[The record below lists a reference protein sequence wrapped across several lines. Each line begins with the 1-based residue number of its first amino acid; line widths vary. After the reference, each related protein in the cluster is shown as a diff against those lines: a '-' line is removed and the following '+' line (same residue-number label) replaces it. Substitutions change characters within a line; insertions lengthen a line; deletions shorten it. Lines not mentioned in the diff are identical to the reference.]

1 MGMVGNGMK
10 KKKIIESENWKQMGE
25 AGIEYFKKIEET
37 RDRIYDKIN
46 DLLPE

>member
-1 MGMVGNGMK
+1 
-10 KKKIIESENWKQMGE
+10 MGE